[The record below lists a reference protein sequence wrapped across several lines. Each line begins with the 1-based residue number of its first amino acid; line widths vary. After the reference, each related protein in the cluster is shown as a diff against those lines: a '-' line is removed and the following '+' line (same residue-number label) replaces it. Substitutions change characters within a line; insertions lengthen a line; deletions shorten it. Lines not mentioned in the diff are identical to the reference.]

1 MENKTKKVPNFKTKL
16 RTHTCGILTTEN
28 KGETVTLTGWVN
40 SRRDH
45 GGVIF
50 IDLRDHYGITQI
62 KVNPDDEG
70 TTEIGTDFP
79 YLTAEGVRSE
89 YVLQVTGSVEVRPAD
104 MVNEKLITKETETGK
119 IEVEAKTIKILNE
132 SLTPPFEIDKE
143 QKVEEDIR
151 LKYRYLDLRRAKLQE
166 YVKLRHEVIKYIRN
180 YLDKQGFIDV
190 QTPIMAN
197 SSPEGARD
205 FIVPSRLHPG
215 KFYALPQAPQQFK
228 QLLMIAGIDKYY
240 QIAPC
245 FRDEDPRADR
255 APCEF
260 YQLDLEMAFVG
271 QEDVFQSQEPL
282 WIELT
287 EKVVGKKVLKKP
299 LPRIPYREAMLKY
312 GSDKPD
318 LRFDLEIQDVSD
330 VFTDSKFQVFKSV
343 LDNKGVVRCLKA
355 EGAGKKFSRK
365 HIDELTQIA
374 QDNGAK
380 GLAYIIYEGGELKS
394 PILKFFSEEEIAKL
408 AEKID
413 AKDGDIV
420 FFGADEEKVVCQ
432 ALGAVRSELGKR
444 LELTDPNVV
453 AWAWITN
460 FPMYQY
466 DDKAGK
472 IDFMHNP
479 FSMPQVGKGHQDVL
493 ETLAKDDPLDILAY
507 QYDIVGNGYE
517 LCSGAVRNHRPDIM
531 YKAFEI
537 AGYSQ
542 EEVDKNFG
550 HMIKAFKYGAP
561 PHGGYAPGIDRILM
575 VLTGNENIREIIA
588 FPKNGSAYDP
598 MLDTPAEVSEKQ
610 LKEVHVKL
618 DRKK

>member
-1 MENKTKKVPNFKTKL
+1 MSQY
-16 RTHTCGILTTEN
+16 RTHTCGELTIKN
-28 KGETVTLTGWVN
+28 KNQDVTLSGWVH

-50 IDLRDHYGITQI
+50 IDLRDHYGVTQV
-62 KVNPDDEG
+62 KVNPDADNEG
-70 TTEIGTDFP
+70 IGEIETDFP
-79 YLTAEGVRSE
+79 YKVADSVRSE
-89 YVLQVTGSVEVRPAD
+89 YVIQVKGKVLVRPAD
-104 MVNEKLITKETETGK
+104 MVNKKLPTGE
-119 IEVEAKTIKILNE
+119 IEIEAKTITILNE

-151 LKYRYLDLRRAKLQE
+151 LKYRYLDLRREKLQG
-166 YVKLRHEVIKYIRN
+166 YVKFRHQVIKYIRD

-205 FIVPSRLHPG
+205 YIVPSRLHPG

-260 YQLDLEMAFVG
+260 YQLDLEMAFVE
-271 QEDVFQSQEPL
+271 QEDVLTSQEPL

-287 EKVVGKKVLKKP
+287 EKIAGKKVLKKP
-299 LPRIPYREAMLKY
+299 FPRIPYKEAMLKY

-318 LRFDLEIQDVSD
+318 LRFDLEIQDVSEI
-330 VFTDSKFQVFKSV
+330 FSKSDFKVFKSV
-343 LDNKGVVRCLKA
+343 LDDKGVVRCLKA
-355 EGAGKKFSRK
+355 DGAGKKFSRK
-365 HIDELTQIA
+365 DIDELTQLA

-380 GLAYIIYEGGELKS
+380 GLAYIIYEGKELKS
-394 PILKFFSEEEIAKL
+394 PILKFFSEAEIAEVAKVTG
-408 AEKID
+408 

-420 FFGADEEKVVCQ
+420 FFGADEARIVCQ

-444 LELTDPNVV
+444 LKLADPNTV
-453 AWAWITN
+453 AWAWITD
-460 FPMYQY
+460 FPMYMKNDEGQL
-466 DDKAGK
+466 
-472 IDFMHNP
+472 DFMHNP
-479 FSMPQVGKGHQDVL
+479 FCMPQGGMEDL
-493 ETLAKDDPLDILAY
+493 ENKDPLDILAY

-517 LCSGAVRNHRPDIM
+517 LCSGAIRNHRPDIM

-537 AGYSQ
+537 VGYSKEQ
-542 EEVDKNFG
+542 VDKDFG

-610 LKEVHVKL
+610 LKEVHIKTSVKN
-618 DRKK
+618 KNASP

>member
-1 MENKTKKVPNFKTKL
+1 MSQY
-16 RTHTCGILTTEN
+16 RTHTCGELTIKDKDSE
-28 KGETVTLTGWVN
+28 VMLAGWVH
-40 SRRDH
+40 SHRDH

-50 IDLRDHYGITQI
+50 IDLRDHYGVTQV
-62 KVNPDDEG
+62 KVNPDKKEAFKVADK
-70 TTEIGTDFP
+70 
-79 YLTAEGVRSE
+79 VRSE
-89 YVLQVTGSVEVRPAD
+89 YVIKVTGKVITRPAD
-104 MVNEKLITKETETGK
+104 MVNKKLETGE
-119 IEVEAKTIKILNE
+119 IEVDVSAIEILNE

-143 QKVEEDIR
+143 RKVDEDIR
-151 LKYRYLDLRRAKLQE
+151 LKYRYLDLRREKLQG
-166 YVKLRHEVIKYIRN
+166 YVKFRHQVIKYIRD

-260 YQLDLEMAFVG
+260 YQLDLEMAFVE
-271 QEDVFQSQEPL
+271 QEDVLKSQEPL

-287 EKVVGKKVLKKP
+287 EKVAGKKVLKKP
-299 LPRIPYREAMLKY
+299 FPRISYREAMLKY

-318 LRFDLEIQDVSD
+318 LRFDLEIQEVSE
-330 VFTDSKFQVFKSV
+330 VFSKSDFKVFKSV

-355 EGAGKKFSRK
+355 DGAGKKFSRK
-365 HIDELTQIA
+365 DIDELTNLA

-380 GLAYIIYEGGELKS
+380 GLAYIIYEGKELKS
-394 PILKFFSEEEIAKL
+394 PILKFFSEEEIAKIT
-408 AEKID
+408 EVTS

-420 FFGADEEKVVCQ
+420 FFGADEEPVVCS
-432 ALGAVRSELGKR
+432 ALGVVRSELGKR
-444 LELTDPNVV
+444 LELIDPNEI
-453 AWAWITN
+453 AWAWITD
-460 FPMYQY
+460 FPMYLKN
-466 DDKAGK
+466 DEGEL
-472 IDFMHNP
+472 DFMHNP
-479 FSMPQVGKGHQDVL
+479 FSMPQVNKGCKNAL
-493 ETLAKDDPLDILAY
+493 ETLEKDDPLEILAH
-507 QYDIVGNGYE
+507 QYDIVANGYE
-517 LCSGAVRNHRPDIM
+517 LCSGAIRNHRPDIM

-537 AGYSQ
+537 VGYTKEQ
-542 EEVDKNFG
+542 VDKDFG

-561 PHGGYAPGIDRILM
+561 PHGGYAPGIDRIIM

-598 MLDTPAEVSEKQ
+598 MLDAPAKVSEKQ
-610 LKEVHVKL
+610 LKEVHIKTTK
-618 DRKK
+618 D

>member
-1 MENKTKKVPNFKTKL
+1 MPTEH
-16 RTHTCGILTTEN
+16 RTHTCGELTKKDLE
-28 KGETVTLTGWVN
+28 KEVKLSGWVH

-50 IDLRDHYGITQI
+50 IDLRDHYGVTQV
-62 KVNPDDEG
+62 KVNPDQKDAFAVA
-70 TTEIGTDFP
+70 DK
-79 YLTAEGVRSE
+79 VRSE
-89 YVLQVTGSVEVRPAD
+89 FVAQVVGSVIARPAD
-104 MVNEKLITKETETGK
+104 MVNKKLATGE
-119 IEVEAKTIKILNE
+119 IEVNVTAIEILNE

-151 LKYRYLDLRRAKLQE
+151 LKYRYLDLRRQKLQE
-166 YVKLRHEVIKYIRN
+166 YVKLRHDVIKFIRD
-180 YLDKQGFIDV
+180 YLNKEGFIDI

-287 EKVVGKKVLKKP
+287 EKVAGKKVLKKP
-299 LPRIPYREAMLKY
+299 FSRIPYREAMLKY
-312 GSDKPD
+312 GNDKPD
-318 LRFDLEIQDVSD
+318 LRFGLEIQDVSEI
-330 VFTDSKFQVFKSV
+330 FSDSKFQVFKSV
-343 LDNKGVVRCLKA
+343 LENKGVVRCLKA

-365 HIDELTQIA
+365 HIDELTAIA
-374 QDNGAK
+374 QENGAK
-380 GLAYIIYEGGELKS
+380 GLAYIIYESGKLKS
-394 PILKFFSEEEIAKL
+394 PILKFFSEGEIAKL
-408 AEKID
+408 AEKTG

-420 FFGADEEKVVCQ
+420 FFGADEEKKVCE
-432 ALGAVRSELGKR
+432 ALGAVRAELGKR
-444 LELTDPNVV
+444 LELANPNEI
-453 AWAWITN
+453 AWAWITD

-466 DDKAGK
+466 DEKAGK

-479 FSMPQVGKGHQDVL
+479 FSMPQTGKGHKDVL
-493 ETLAKDDPLDILAY
+493 ETLTKDDPLDVLAY

-517 LCSGAVRNHRPDIM
+517 LSSGAIRNHRPDIM
-531 YKAFEI
+531 YKAFAI

-598 MLDTPAEVSEKQ
+598 MLDTPAEVDERQ
-610 LKEVHVKL
+610 LKEVHIKTA
-618 DRKK
+618 RST

>member
-1 MENKTKKVPNFKTKL
+1 MPNKY
-16 RTHTCGILTTEN
+16 RTHTCGELTKKDLE
-28 KGETVTLTGWVN
+28 KEVKLSGWVH

-50 IDLRDHYGITQI
+50 IDLRDHYGVTQV
-62 KVNPDDEG
+62 KVNPDQKEAFAVADK
-70 TTEIGTDFP
+70 
-79 YLTAEGVRSE
+79 VRSE
-89 YVLQVTGSVEVRPAD
+89 FVVCVTGKVIARPSD
-104 MVNEKLITKETETGK
+104 MVNKKLATGE
-119 IEVEAKTIKILNE
+119 IEIDVSDVEILNE

-143 QKVEEDIR
+143 QQVDEEIR

-166 YVKLRHEVIKYIRN
+166 YVKLRHQVIKYIRN
-180 YLDKQGFIDV
+180 YLDERGFVDV

-228 QLLMIAGIDKYY
+228 QLLMVAGIDKYY

-287 EKVVGKKVLKKP
+287 EKVAGKKILKKP
-299 LPRIPYREAMLKY
+299 FPRIPYQEAMLKY

-318 LRFDLEIQDVSD
+318 LRFGLEIQDVSEI
-330 VFTDSKFQVFKSV
+330 FTDSKFQVFKSV
-343 LDNKGVVRCLKA
+343 LDNKDVVRCLKA

-365 HIDELTQIA
+365 DIDELTGLA
-374 QDNGAK
+374 QENGAK
-380 GLAYIIYEGGELKS
+380 GLAYIIYEGKELKS
-394 PILKFFSEEEIAKL
+394 PILKFFSEEEIAAL
-408 AEKID
+408 AKKTG
-413 AKDGDIV
+413 AQDGDIV
-420 FFGADEEKVVCQ
+420 FFGADEEKVVAE
-432 ALGAVRSELGKR
+432 ALGAVRLELGRR
-444 LELTDPNVV
+444 LELADPNVV
-453 AWAWITN
+453 AWAWITD

-466 DDKAGK
+466 DEKEGK

-479 FSMPQVGKGHQDVL
+479 FSMPQGGMEAL
-493 ETLAKDDPLDILAY
+493 EKKDPLDILAY
-507 QYDIVGNGYE
+507 QYDIVGNAYE

-537 AGYSQ
+537 AGYSK
-542 EEVDKNFG
+542 EEVNKNFG
-550 HMIKAFKYGAP
+550 HMINAFKYGAP
-561 PHGGYAPGIDRILM
+561 PHGGYAPGIDRVLM

-598 MLDTPAEVSEKQ
+598 MLDSPSEVSEKQ
-610 LKEVHVKL
+610 LKEVHIKNVVSNK
-618 DRKK
+618 

>member
-1 MENKTKKVPNFKTKL
+1 MPTEY
-16 RTHTCGILTTEN
+16 RTHTCGELDKKDAE
-28 KGETVTLTGWVN
+28 KEVKLSGWVH

-50 IDLRDHYGITQI
+50 IDLRDHYGITQV
-62 KVNPDDEG
+62 KVNPDVKDAFVVA
-70 TTEIGTDFP
+70 DK
-79 YLTAEGVRSE
+79 VRSE
-89 YVLQVTGSVEVRPAD
+89 FVVQVTGKVIARPAA
-104 MVNEKLITKETETGK
+104 MVNPKLDTGE
-119 IEVEAKTIKILNE
+119 IEIDVSAVEILNE

-143 QKVEEDIR
+143 QQVDEELR
-151 LKYRYLDLRRAKLQE
+151 LKYRYLDLRRVKLQE
-166 YVKLRHEVIKYIRN
+166 YIKLRHQVIKFIRN
-180 YLDKQGFIDV
+180 YLDERGFIDV

-228 QLLMIAGIDKYY
+228 QLLMVAGIDKYY

-282 WIELT
+282 WVELT
-287 EKVVGKKVLKKP
+287 EKIAGKKILKKP
-299 LPRIPYREAMLKY
+299 FPRIPYREAMLKY

-318 LRFDLEIQDVSD
+318 LRFDLEIQDVSQI
-330 VFTDSKFQVFKSV
+330 FTDSKFQVFKSV
-343 LDNKGVVRCLKA
+343 LENKGVVRCLKA

-365 HIDELTQIA
+365 HIDELTAIA
-374 QDNGAK
+374 QENGAK

-394 PILKFFSEEEIAKL
+394 PILKFLSEKEIAKL
-408 AEKID
+408 AQISD

-420 FFGADEEKVVCQ
+420 FFGADEEKIVCQ

-444 LELTDPNVV
+444 LELTNSNEI
-453 AWAWITN
+453 AWAWITD

-466 DDKAGK
+466 DEQADK

-479 FSMPQVGKGHQDVL
+479 FSMPQGGMKDL
-493 ETLAKDDPLDILAY
+493 ESKSPLDILAY

-517 LCSGAVRNHRPDIM
+517 LSSGAIRNHRPDIM
-531 YKAFEI
+531 YKAFAI
-537 AGYSQ
+537 AGYNKEQ
-542 EEVDKNFG
+542 VDKNFG

-610 LKEVHVKL
+610 LKEVHIKTNIKNNVTPQETSQ
-618 DRKK
+618 